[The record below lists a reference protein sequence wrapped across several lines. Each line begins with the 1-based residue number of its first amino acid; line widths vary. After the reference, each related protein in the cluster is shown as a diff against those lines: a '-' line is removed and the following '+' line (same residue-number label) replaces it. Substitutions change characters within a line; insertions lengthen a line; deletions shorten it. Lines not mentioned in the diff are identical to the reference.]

1 VTPERVY
8 LPGMVRTGANL
19 SQHIDRMVASVERLQ
34 DALVP
39 LKERHGVYKEAPE
52 PGIRIPLDSAGR
64 IETPARELGALL
76 GIPDSLEGQP
86 FWDLVYPRLSPPDW
100 RSVFENERE
109 VEVTLTG
116 PGNHLAPVSVRRLDP
131 GLPGSDAECTL
142 LVSDR
147 SSQDRLLHE
156 LAAVRENYAT
166 LADTVTEAIIQID
179 HSFVVSFSN
188 NSVKTIFGYDA
199 AELLGKKLDTLFPE
213 SRGANYRSQ
222 IDKYFFIDAGD
233 RRGSGLGNS
242 IEMLGRRKTGDV
254 FPLEISLGNS
264 KGVGDSRI
272 LTCILRDIT
281 LRKND
286 ERKLRFLAYH
296 DQLTALGNRDRLA
309 QSLGQLTAEV
319 QRQPDRKA
327 ALLFLDL
334 DGFKKVNDSLGHEMG
349 DAILKETA
357 KRLTNCL
364 RQDDQIYRFQVR
376 DIFRLGGDEFTILL
390 PFIRMPED
398 AAIVAQRIID
408 QILRPYELAGYGPVT
423 NISMGVSVGIALVPE
438 DGMDQNTILRN
449 ADAAMY
455 KAKETGNH
463 YAFFHKEMNNRAL
476 ERLVIEEGLRRS
488 LENEDFEIHYQP
500 ICTATG
506 TVVGL
511 EALLRWQDAE
521 GNPVPPDRFIPVAE
535 DSGLIP
541 AIGKMVLETS
551 CFHLRHLQKSGH
563 PDLFVSVNLSV
574 KQLEQRDLP
583 KLVRRILKET
593 GIEAKHLVLELTET
607 AIMKAPEQAIQV
619 LRALSKSSPGLGLAV
634 DDFGT
639 GYSSLSYLSQFPV
652 DILKID
658 RDFVIYMTKASN
670 TKIVNSIVSL
680 GHSLEMT
687 VIAEG
692 VETEEQLS
700 HLKDRKCDLYQGYHF
715 AKPLPFAEVAAFI
728 ASQQV

>member
-1 VTPERVY
+1 MAEQSAQ
-8 LPGMVRTGANL
+8 LI
-19 SQHIDRMVASVERLQ
+19 QHIDRMVASVERLQ
-34 DALVP
+34 DALSP
-39 LKERHGVYKEAPE
+39 LGGLRGQPEESPDTGVQISLDPE
-52 PGIRIPLDSAGR
+52 GR
-64 IETPARELGALL
+64 IRPPARTLGALL
-76 GIPDSLEGQP
+76 GVSEALEGHL
-86 FWDLVYPRLSPPDW
+86 FSDLVYPSLSPPDW
-100 RSVFENERE
+100 RSALETGER
-109 VEVTLTG
+109 VEVTLAG
-116 PGNHLAPVSVRRLDP
+116 PEGHLAPVSLRKLDSP
-131 GLPGSDAECTL
+131 EREREGGWTVVVE
-142 LVSDR
+142 DR
-147 SSQDRLLHE
+147 SAQDRLRHE
-156 LAAVRENYAT
+156 LTAVRENYAT

-179 HSFVVSFSN
+179 HSFVISFSN
-188 NSVKTIFGYDA
+188 NSAKSIFGYEPG
-199 AELLGKKLDTLFPE
+199 ELLGQDLGILFPE
-213 SRGANYRSQ
+213 TRVSNYRSQ
-222 IDKYFFIDAGD
+222 INKYFFIDAGD

-242 IEMLGRRKTGDV
+242 IEMLGRRKSGDV

-296 DQLTALGNRDRLA
+296 DQLTALGNRDRLS
-309 QSLGQLTAEV
+309 QSLSQLIAEIR
-319 QRQPDRKA
+319 RQPDRKA

-390 PFIRMPED
+390 PFIRKPED
-398 AAIVAQRIID
+398 AAIVARRIID
-408 QILRPYELAGYGPVT
+408 QILRPYEMAGYGPVT

-463 YAFFHKEMNNRAL
+463 YAFFHKEMNNKAL

-488 LENEDFEIHYQP
+488 LENNDFEVRYQP
-500 ICTATG
+500 ICTASG
-506 TVVGL
+506 KVVGL

-521 GNPVPPDRFIPVAE
+521 GNDVPPDRFIPVAE
-535 DSGLIP
+535 DAGLIP
-541 AIGKMVLETS
+541 AIGKLVLETA
-551 CFHLRHLQKSGH
+551 CVHLRHLHNSGH
-563 PDLFVSVNLSV
+563 LDLFVSVNISA
-574 KQLEQRDLP
+574 KQLEQRELP
-583 KLVRRILKET
+583 KTVRQILKKT
-593 GIEAKHLVLELTET
+593 GVEAKHLVLELTET

-658 RDFVIYMTKASN
+658 RDFVMNMTTASN

-680 GHSLEMT
+680 GHSLEMKI
-687 VIAEG
+687 IAEG
-692 VETEEQLS
+692 VETEEQLA
-700 HLKDRKCDLYQGYHF
+700 HLKDRECDLYQGYYF
-715 AKPLPFAEVAAFI
+715 AKPLDFSEVTSFVS
-728 ASQQV
+728 SQQAATSAALF

>member
-1 VTPERVY
+1 
-8 LPGMVRTGANL
+8 MVGNGAKL
-19 SQHIDRMVASVERLQ
+19 SEHIDRMVASVERLQ
-34 DALVP
+34 NAIGP
-39 LKERHGVYKEAPE
+39 LKERHGGREEVAE
-52 PGIRIPLDSAGR
+52 PGIRIPLDPAGR
-64 IETPARELGALL
+64 VQIPARELGALL
-76 GIPDSLEGQP
+76 AIPESLEGRL
-86 FWDLVYPRLSPPDW
+86 FWDLVYPPLSPPDW
-100 RSVFENERE
+100 RSVFENEGH
-109 VEVTLTG
+109 VEVTLAG
-116 PGNHLAPVSVRRLDP
+116 PGNHLAPVSIRRIESTP
-131 GLPGSDAECTL
+131 PSSDEGWAL

-179 HSFVVSFSN
+179 HSFTVSFSN
-188 NSVKTIFGYDA
+188 NSVKTIFGYDP
-199 AELLGKKLDTLFPE
+199 AELLGKDLDMLFPE
-213 SRGANYRSQ
+213 SRVANYRSQ

-242 IEMLGRRKTGDV
+242 IEMLGRRENGDV

-390 PFIRMPED
+390 PFIRLPED
-398 AAIVAQRIID
+398 AAIVARRIID

-488 LENEDFEIHYQP
+488 LENDDFEIHYQP
-500 ICTATG
+500 ICTASG

-521 GNPVPPDRFIPVAE
+521 GNRVPPDRFIPVAE
-535 DSGLIP
+535 DAGLIP
-541 AIGKMVLETS
+541 AIGQMVLETA
-551 CFHLRHLQKSGH
+551 CFHLRHIHKSGH

-574 KQLEQRDLP
+574 KQLEQRELP
-583 KLVRRILKET
+583 KMVRKTLTKT

-680 GHSLEMT
+680 GHSLEMK

-692 VETEEQLS
+692 VETEEQLD
-700 HLKDRKCDLYQGYHF
+700 HLEDRKCDLYQGYHF
-715 AKPLPFAEVAAFI
+715 AKPLPFSEVAAFV
-728 ASQQV
+728 ASHQA